1 MKSPA
6 DSHEITVLES
16 KGILIHDQIFHAVL
30 TDRRIILT
38 RYVDNKLSIRSI
50 YFPDIQKIEEDMD
63 YSGDP
68 VIILVTSYAKGK
80 VKKVVLHFPQKNFPD
95 HFKER
100 SLWAS
105 EINKMLRSVSW
116 VSPAPVLKKPPV
128 TQAFCVKC
136 GKKCTDSS
144 AFCAKCG
151 TKIIYPVQ
159 PLPSQEIGTS
169 VRKGM
174 KITEIPIEKIELP
187 QKNDISTRKNVEI
200 TEIPVEKI
208 ELPQKESSIP
218 YTNDSDV
225 KENIPFNPPPHKEH
239 EKKKSFFMGS
249 GSRKPAVIAVF
260 VLVCVII
267 VIVAFFVLFP
277 PGSTGFNFMF
287 PLINA
292 TVPSSDG
299 TPSATSHQVTTPTI
313 SKTTRAPQTPV
324 QTRTLV
330 RNNTSVRTPA
340 IPVQTMKQ

>member
-105 EINKMLRSVSW
+105 EINKMLRSVSR

-136 GKKCTDSS
+136 GKKCTESS

-151 TKIIYPVQ
+151 TKIIYPDQ
-159 PLPSQEIGTS
+159 PTPLTGDRYLCQEGNENYRNS
-169 VRKGM
+169 R
-174 KITEIPIEKIELP
+174 
-187 QKNDISTRKNVEI
+187 RKNR
-200 TEIPVEKI
+200 TAT
-208 ELPQKESSIP
+208 KE
-218 YTNDSDV
+218 
-225 KENIPFNPPPHKEH
+225 
-239 EKKKSFFMGS
+239 
-249 GSRKPAVIAVF
+249 
-260 VLVCVII
+260 
-267 VIVAFFVLFP
+267 
-277 PGSTGFNFMF
+277 
-287 PLINA
+287 
-292 TVPSSDG
+292 
-299 TPSATSHQVTTPTI
+299 
-313 SKTTRAPQTPV
+313 
-324 QTRTLV
+324 
-330 RNNTSVRTPA
+330 
-340 IPVQTMKQ
+340 

>member
-174 KITEIPIEKIELP
+174 KITEIP
-187 QKNDISTRKNVEI
+187 
-200 TEIPVEKI
+200 VEKI